1 VVVNALATKIEFP
14 PFRVRGN
21 HRPNL
26 QPTRTFE
33 LVRMD
38 LNAAT
43 AGTARWLPPDAQ
55 VCQSHALRA
64 AREPQS
70 ADAAVWGP
78 ALKTGSAILIVLG
91 EGCLASIQNN

>member
-1 VVVNALATKIEFP
+1 MVINALATKIEFP
-14 PFRVRGN
+14 PFRIRGN

-43 AGTARWLPPDAQ
+43 AGTARWLPPDASACREWLEMERQ
-55 VCQSHALRA
+55 WQS
-64 AREPQS
+64 
-70 ADAAVWGP
+70 P
-78 ALKTGSAILIVLG
+78 A
-91 EGCLASIQNN
+91 